1 MYFQE
6 IGYTMAI
13 PCNDVIECI
22 DGSDESGCD
31 YADFYLNILRILS
44 LIGIALVITCF
55 VSLKKQVKK
64 VVKEIKQDRR
74 WRLATEN
81 ENSQMVLIA
90 SKKLIKVAF
99 HADSGNIKEVNKLL
113 CTEMRSHANES
124 RMICCLKV
132 KDKQ

>member
-1 MYFQE
+1 
-6 IGYTMAI
+6 MAT

-22 DGSDESGCD
+22 DGSDERSGCD
-31 YADFYLNILRILS
+31 YADFYLYRILS
-44 LIGIALVITCF
+44 LTGIVLFITCF
-55 VSLKKQVKK
+55 VSLQKQVKK

-81 ENSQMVLIA
+81 EESQMVLLA
-90 SKKLIKVAF
+90 SKKQIKVAF

-113 CTEMRSHANES
+113 CAEMRSHGNES

-132 KDKQ
+132 KTLDK

>member
-13 PCNDVIECI
+13 PCNDVIECN
-22 DGSDESGCD
+22 DGSDEIGCD
-31 YADFYLNILRILS
+31 YADFYLYRILS
-44 LIGIALVITCF
+44 LTGIILVITCF
-55 VSLKKQVKK
+55 VSLQKQVKK
-64 VVKEIKQDRR
+64 VIKEIKQDRR

-90 SKKLIKVAF
+90 SKKLTKVAF
-99 HADSGNIKEVNKLL
+99 HADSGNIKEVKKLL
-113 CTEMRSHANES
+113 CAEMRSHAKES